1 MGAKQKE
8 REKKG
13 KLHDCFF
20 NEHRESDT
28 AMSIFQETKLSI
40 IVPRCPIN
48 GLSLDSVKFRH
59 ILTFYKRNKPF
70 SLCLRFSSP
79 GMSVHRLLGTSK
91 QPVASGSES
100 GSDETCHESQC
111 KHATF
116 ELDPEKGYNA
126 ALLPGKM
133 QLTYTY
139 NLIPGRYIAKVELM
153 LEVYSV
159 LFKCRKDT
167 QMLCCLSTN
176 MRLQQSIQ

>member
-1 MGAKQKE
+1 MIKKTNQKINSSFLALATGHCRSAVMQE
-8 REKKG
+8 LSTKREK
-13 KLHDCFF
+13 LHMIVFF

-40 IVPRCPIN
+40 IVPRCPVN

-70 SLCLRFSSP
+70 RLCLRFSSP

-100 GSDETCHESQC
+100 GSDEICHESQC

-116 ELDPEKGYNA
+116 ELAPEKGYNA

-153 LEVYSV
+153 LEVYNV
-159 LFKCRKDT
+159 F
-167 QMLCCLSTN
+167 
-176 MRLQQSIQ
+176 I